1 MDIFHD
7 VQACLQFLFF
17 PEEMPVA
24 VCPPFYTFT
33 FQSIENTSPSN
44 VGQPSLFP
52 FGLHFAVI
60 S

>member
-1 MDIFHD
+1 MCKLVLNFY
-7 VQACLQFLFF
+7 FF
-17 PEEMPVA
+17 PEQMPVA
-24 VCPPFYTFT
+24 VRLPFYTFFI

>member
-1 MDIFHD
+1 
-7 VQACLQFLFF
+7 
-17 PEEMPVA
+17 MPVA
-24 VCPPFYTFT
+24 VRLPFYTFFI

-60 S
+60 F